1 MLLDAGVPV
10 IREARAALA
19 RSGGAFEFH
28 RGLLR
33 PGLLAACL
41 PRLEVAEDALGQLNR
56 LLGVAPDPTWEERIW
71 ENREETLGG
80 PGCDQIDHLAE
91 LLCSGRPGDPDPL
104 EDLLSHVSDLC
115 LIVRHGGDWVRQ
127 QWLWVK
133 RILAIL
139 GSGTP
144 LGPDQLTE
152 ARAVAWELVER
163 PEGMERLVSLTLEWV
178 LRNPVTV
185 CR

>member
-1 MLLDAGVPV
+1 M
-10 IREARAALA
+10 
-19 RSGGAFEFH
+19 
-28 RGLLR
+28 
-33 PGLLAACL
+33 
-41 PRLEVAEDALGQLNR
+41 
-56 LLGVAPDPTWEERIW
+56 
-71 ENREETLGG
+71 
-80 PGCDQIDHLAE
+80 
-91 LLCSGRPGDPDPL
+91 
-104 EDLLSHVSDLC
+104 
-115 LIVRHGGDWVRQ
+115 RHGGDWVRQ